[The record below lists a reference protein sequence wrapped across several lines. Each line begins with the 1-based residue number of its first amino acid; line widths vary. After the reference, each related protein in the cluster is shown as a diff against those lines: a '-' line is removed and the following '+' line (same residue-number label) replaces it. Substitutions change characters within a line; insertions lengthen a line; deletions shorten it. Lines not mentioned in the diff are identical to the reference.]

1 MSSKQLGLS
10 EATQMPAGAS
20 TLAFSQSLGEEKP
33 HLLGF
38 LGGLLDRCIFGVSP
52 GCLEH
57 WLMDGKDFFSCFMTE
72 EIFPGF
78 SFASAVQKISVAGRN
93 YANRARAAAIVTSR
107 EPGRITVLSAR
118 GCPGAREASLS
129 RAALWLARCRRTLVT
144 EAFSADGL
152 HPERSLGFSPGWHS
166 VCKPAQHC

>member
-1 MSSKQLGLS
+1 MLLVKALGRKSHVCLDFLG
-10 EATQMPAGAS
+10 PCWIG
-20 TLAFSQSLGEEKP
+20 AFSELPRDALS
-33 HLLGF
+33 
-38 LGGLLDRCIFGVSP
+38 
-52 GCLEH
+52 H
-57 WLMDGKDFFSCFMTE
+57 WLTDGKDFFSCFTTE

-78 SFASAVQKISVAGRN
+78 SFASAVQKILVAGRN
-93 YANRARAAAIVTSR
+93 YANRPRAAAIVTSR
-107 EPGRITVLSAR
+107 EPGRITVLSMQR
-118 GCPGAREASLS
+118 CPGAREASLS